1 MHNDYR
7 YLQDFT
13 QRITSRTHEVTS
25 QVDGL
30 SLESQSSCGRLEN
43 VSNKF
48 HKLSMEQFVENR
60 VFDEDETEHS
70 RPESKAASEASSS
83 DVTKEEGDSS
93 ADPDVLS
100 RANSAVK
107 MGLDILDDAFDEVM
121 KVLEYS

>member
-1 MHNDYR
+1 M
-7 YLQDFT
+7 
-13 QRITSRTHEVTS
+13 
-25 QVDGL
+25 
-30 SLESQSSCGRLEN
+30 
-43 VSNKF
+43 
-48 HKLSMEQFVENR
+48 ENR